1 VASSSLLTFCTLLQA
16 KSPTQII
23 LRRLA
28 LLRVLKLVEAVTVD
42 FEALIV
48 EIEPWLRR
56 AFVARYGWP
65 AGLDITAE
73 AVEWAWAH
81 RDEVAAVANPTGY
94 LYRVGM
100 SKSRR
105 LIRWR
110 KEQGGLPS
118 EIVSGDG
125 APWSEPELPTALN
138 RLKPDDRSAIVLV
151 HCFQWSYA
159 EVAELLDV
167 PVHTVR
173 NRIHRGM
180 QSLRIDLGVNN
191 G

>member
-1 VASSSLLTFCTLLQA
+1 MV
-16 KSPTQII
+16 
-23 LRRLA
+23 LRM
-28 LLRVLKLVEAVTVD
+28 VEAVMVD
-42 FEALIV
+42 FEALIADL
-48 EIEPWLRR
+48 EPRLRR

-73 AVEWAWAH
+73 AIEWAWTH
-81 RDEVAAVANPTGY
+81 RDEFSTVNNPAGY

-100 SKSRR
+100 SRSRR

-110 KEQGGLPS
+110 KEQGALPLEVS
-118 EIVSGDG
+118 SGDV
-125 APWSEPELPTALN
+125 ASWSEPELPTALN
-138 RLKPDDRSAIVLV
+138 RLKPDDRAAIVLV

-180 QSLRIDLGVNN
+180 HSLRVDLGVKN